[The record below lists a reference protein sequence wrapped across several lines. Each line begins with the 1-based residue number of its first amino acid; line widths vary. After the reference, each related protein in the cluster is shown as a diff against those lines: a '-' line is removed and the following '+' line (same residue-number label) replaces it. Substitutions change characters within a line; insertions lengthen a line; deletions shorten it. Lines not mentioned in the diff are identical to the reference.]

1 MKLYEWKE
9 IYNIGIDSI
18 DADHQIMLNLINKL
32 FDAMSH
38 GKAREILAEIFS
50 ELIKYIKLHFQRE
63 ETFFEDTNFPE
74 HLEHKLQHDYF
85 IEKINDFKAQFDE
98 GNQNITVELITFLT
112 EWLINH
118 IFILDRKYLNH
129 FKKHGVN

>member
-1 MKLYEWKE
+1 MSLYEWKE
-9 IYNIGIDSI
+9 TYNIGIKSI
-18 DADHQIMLNLINKL
+18 DEDHQRLLSLINKL

-38 GKAREILAEIFS
+38 GKAKEILAGIFS
-50 ELIKYIKLHFQRE
+50 ELINYIKFHFQRE
-63 ETFFEDTNFPE
+63 ESYFEDTNFPE
-74 HLEHKLQHDYF
+74 HLEHKLQHDFF

-98 GNQNITVELITFLT
+98 GNQNVTVELITFLT